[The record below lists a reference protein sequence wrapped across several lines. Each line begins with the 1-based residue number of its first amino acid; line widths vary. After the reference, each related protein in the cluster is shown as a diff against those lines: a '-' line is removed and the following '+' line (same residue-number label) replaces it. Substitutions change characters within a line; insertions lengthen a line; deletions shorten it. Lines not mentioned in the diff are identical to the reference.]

1 MLNTDSACKQGFYT
15 LPSQKTA
22 VTMWI
27 YLTKY
32 ERPSHWIR
40 GLGSPMLCAQKT
52 RSADYLNI
60 QNDFFSLMMAREYT
74 NLTMPGFTRFKM
86 SGSGNMEDRL
96 ATTEAKP

>member
-1 MLNTDSACKQGFYT
+1 
-15 LPSQKTA
+15 
-22 VTMWI
+22 MWI

-60 QNDFFSLMMAREYT
+60 QNDFFFSDDGTGIYQSDNARIHQV
-74 NLTMPGFTRFKM
+74 
-86 SGSGNMEDRL
+86 
-96 ATTEAKP
+96 